1 MAMNALHALM
11 SMLKLLAAFA
21 IAASVATPA
30 VAQNRPPQESDAP
43 FAAVGRWF
51 SGSFALIGARFK
63 SASDEVDNF
72 NREAAI
78 AARTTGGAVREAAG
92 AIARLPNT
100 RVLSGHQKC
109 IVAANG
115 APDCTEAANRLCQ
128 AKGYAAGQSVDIT
141 AAEECP
147 AQVMLGRRE
156 AKPGEC
162 RNVTFVSKAMCQ

>member
-1 MAMNALHALM
+1 MNALHAPM
-11 SMLKLLAAFA
+11 SILKLLAAFA
-21 IAASVATPA
+21 IAASAATTVA
-30 VAQNRPPQESDAP
+30 AQNQPAQQPEAP

-51 SGSFALIGARFK
+51 SDSFALIGTRFK

-78 AARTTGGAVREAAG
+78 AARTTGAAARDAAG

-100 RVLSGHQKC
+100 RVVSGHQKC
-109 IVAANG
+109 IIAANG
-115 APDCTEAANRLCQ
+115 APDCNEAANRLCQ

-162 RNVTFVSKAMCQ
+162 KNVTFVSKAMCQ